1 MLTCDCKRIVTGN
14 MFKWQLF
21 TWIKPILL
29 NSHLVWFPCFCNGK
43 VKTLDFSKTIVVY
56 DIKVGRCSKL
66 NEYVNLYDY
75 QRSRSFIDLGPCS
88 LRFNIFKP
96 LFFRNRWAAM
106 RIYGKHLKI
115 SKRSFTLKLG
125 MQYPINE
132 YYQMYSNEYPGMTL
146 SFFTAKSYLVLYA
159 FVWEKDK
166 VINNILVYDIKV
178 GRCSQSDEYT
188 KLYEYQRSR
197 SFIDLH
203 PRSLR
208 LNIFKLLFL
217 RNS

>member
-1 MLTCDCKRIVTGN
+1 MTIKGQGHSLTLVHVHSDLTFSN
-14 MFKWQLF
+14 LF
-21 TWIKPILL
+21 SLETA
-29 NSHLVWFPCFCNGK
+29 
-43 VKTLDFSKTIVVY
+43 
-56 DIKVGRCSKL
+56 
-66 NEYVNLYDY
+66 
-75 QRSRSFIDLGPCS
+75 GP
-88 LRFNIFKP
+88 P
-96 LFFRNRWAAM
+96 
-106 RIYGKHLKI
+106 GKHLKI

-146 SFFTAKSYLVLYA
+146 SFFTTKSYLVLYA

-166 VINNILVYDIKV
+166 DINNILVYDIKV

-208 LNIFKLLFL
+208 FNIFKLLFL